1 MVVVFCQNAS
11 KRFADLQIFMQDLA
25 ELSSLFMR
33 AAESLLSYCSIRVFH
48 ALFVLIV
55 LFLSRDDFGYFS
67 GE

>member
-33 AAESLLSYCSIRVFH
+33 AALLSRLSQIIRTTVQMRYILAFG
-48 ALFVLIV
+48 IV
-55 LFLSRDDFGYFS
+55 TSKS
-67 GE
+67 KKISK